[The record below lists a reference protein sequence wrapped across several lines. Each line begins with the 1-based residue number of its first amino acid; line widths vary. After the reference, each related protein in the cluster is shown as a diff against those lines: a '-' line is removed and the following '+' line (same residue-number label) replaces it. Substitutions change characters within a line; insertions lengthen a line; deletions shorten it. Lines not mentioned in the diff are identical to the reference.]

1 MLGRPDEG
9 AHGVEAEAGF
19 LGHLEIGRAEIV
31 AVVKILDL
39 RHAEFLGR
47 LADRVED
54 RPGQALLLD
63 AQFAV
68 LAVERAIEGVMV
80 LRSTKQRQDVV
91 PTPADIAELAPAV
104 IVGGLTAHIDHAVD
118 GGAAAHHLPARIG
131 EAAAVE
137 AHFGL
142 GGIAPIRARIA
153 HAVEIADRDMDPVIT
168 IGAAGFEKQHGV
180 LRIGA
185 QAIGE
190 DAARRAGADDDV
202 AVSAEMSA
210 FVGGCSLHR
219 RPFRRGGAILS
230 VSSERDIRAK
240 PMPSTLRHSRPPC
253 RESSLDTARKP
264 IQNKIH
270 PLFQSVEPPHWMPG
284 TEPGHD
290 ERDEGQRLIS
300 ACRALDR
307 GRSTQPTCPVH
318 WGRHSAL
325 NLRFAA

>member
-1 MLGRPDEG
+1 MRKAVRIWRWSCRFSPTLGASRRQDHRPVGVSRAAVDAQIDARRPPGLNSDALGLGAGEDPQVPAMPGRPDEG

-19 LGHLEIGRAEIV
+19 LGYLEIGGAEIV
-31 AVVKILDL
+31 AVVEIIAL

-47 LADRVED
+47 FADRIED

-68 LAVERAIEGVMV
+68 LAVEGTAQRVVV
-80 LRSTKQRQDVV
+80 LRAAKQRQDVV

-104 IVGGLTAHIDHAVD
+104 IVGGLATHIDHAVD
-118 GGAAAHHLPARIG
+118 GGAAAHHPASRIG
-131 EAAAVE
+131 ELASVE

-142 GGIAPIRARIA
+142 GGITPVRARIA

-168 IGAAGFEKQHGV
+168 IGAAGFDKQHGV
-180 LRIGA
+180 LRVGA

-190 DAARRAGADDDV
+190 NAARRAGADDDV

-219 RPFRRGGAILS
+219 RPFRRGGAISS

-253 RESSLDTARKP
+253 RESSLGTA
-264 IQNKIH
+264 
-270 PLFQSVEPPHWMPG
+270 
-284 TEPGHD
+284 
-290 ERDEGQRLIS
+290 
-300 ACRALDR
+300 
-307 GRSTQPTCPVH
+307 
-318 WGRHSAL
+318 
-325 NLRFAA
+325 